1 MLSDRRTANP
11 QDEAGFSLLE
21 LLVAMVVTLIVTG
34 AIYGLL
40 ASGQTAFRR
49 EPALTERQ
57 QNIRAAM
64 EMMQTDINIA
74 GNQLPPFIQAFV
86 AGDGVGQTAPLL
98 NGAGP
103 NASDF
108 LEIYGNDGYCPQV
121 PVDPN
126 ATGSGGVNGAN
137 IYTLQRFPSCY
148 QLPAMVAVVGL
159 SGHYDIEK
167 AEYPGG
173 GGTGP
178 TADHIN
184 FPNGK
189 QPPGLG
195 GCNPAPP
202 PNNQCP
208 PPDAQYMTPIQV
220 VRYEIAP
227 DPADGMLSLWRSATG
242 GIQVIAG
249 GSGVGYV
256 PASANP
262 NTNGGW
268 QLVARGIENLQV
280 KYTMADGRVVDSP
293 DVVVGPATGAP
304 ATSLNYITL
313 VQSVRVTLTAR
324 SEQSQEAGTSV
335 PSPGTQRAFRGDL
348 TSVTTP
354 RTVLVTLSGAP
365 APYTWR

>member
-1 MLSDRRTANP
+1 MLSDRRAVDP
-11 QDEAGFSLLE
+11 QATERGFSLLE

-49 EPALTERQ
+49 EPLLTERQ

-64 EMMQTDINIA
+64 EMMQADVNIA
-74 GNQLPPFIQAFV
+74 GNQLPPFIQAFT
-86 AGDGVGQTAPLL
+86 AGDGANQTAPLL

-103 NASDF
+103 NGSDF

-126 ATGSGGVNGAN
+126 ATASGGVNGSN
-137 IYTLQRFPSCY
+137 VFTLQQFPPCY
-148 QLPAMVAVVGL
+148 QLPAIVAVVGL

-167 AEYPGG
+167 AEWPGG
-173 GGTGP
+173 GATGP
-178 TADHIN
+178 TADHVN
-184 FPNGK
+184 FPSGQ

-195 GCNPAPP
+195 SCNPSGG
-202 PNNQCP
+202 CP
-208 PPDAQYMTPIQV
+208 PTDAQYLTPIQI
-220 VRYEIAP
+220 VRYEIAA

-242 GIQVIAG
+242 GTQVSG

-268 QLVARGIENLQV
+268 RLVARGIEDLQV
-280 KYTMADGRVVDSP
+280 KYTMADGRIVDSP
-293 DVVVGPATGAP
+293 DVVAGGTY
-304 ATSLNYITL
+304 TTL
-313 VQSVRVTLTAR
+313 VRSVRVTLTAR
-324 SEQSQEAGTSV
+324 SEQAREAGV
-335 PSPGTQRAFRGDL
+335 ASPPAAGGQTAFRGDL

-354 RTVLVTLSGAP
+354 RTVLVSLSGAP